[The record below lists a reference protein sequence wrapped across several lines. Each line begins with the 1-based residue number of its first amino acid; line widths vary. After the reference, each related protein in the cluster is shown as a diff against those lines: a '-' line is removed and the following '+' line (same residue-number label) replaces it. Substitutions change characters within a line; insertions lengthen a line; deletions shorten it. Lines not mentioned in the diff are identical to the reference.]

1 MKKRAL
7 SLILATAWIAAS
19 VSGCGTAA
27 PEEAASAQEQE
38 ENAGTGEEEMPQA
51 EEAQP
56 EDTKNAA
63 PESGSA
69 ASTGVVLEWETTATS
84 EKIPTYEE
92 IIADFTAQ
100 TGIEVELV
108 TPGSDYETVMKTRM
122 ASGDLPDIWET
133 HGWSVVRYSDYLA
146 PLNDAAW
153 FDRVDESILP
163 VISDKEDNIYCLPLT
178 VAINTIT
185 YNKAVFEK
193 AGVDAYGILTWEDFG
208 QACEKIKAAGITP
221 IYCGNK
227 DSSTIAQLC
236 ESIPPAFLTLSCVE
250 DNQAAALKDGSFD
263 FGTYWTP
270 IAEMVDEWMRAGYF
284 NEDILTSDNDA
295 ACQALANDECG
306 MVFGGGNNILFAQTY
321 NPDVKLGYLAGPGV
335 EQDDDCFLSMT
346 EGTCV
351 GMWKDS
357 EHPEECRQFLDY
369 LARQDICE
377 KVATASGDIPGL
389 KDVANEEANT
399 TIALRETQKAY
410 EGHIEYVPLF
420 DREYLPSGMWD
431 DLGVGMTKIIMDPGN
446 AVEECTSYLQ
456 DAYDNKMAQ

>member
-1 MKKRAL
+1 MKRKII
-7 SLILATAWIAAS
+7 SLILTTGLIAGL
-19 VSGCGTAA
+19 VSGCGN
-27 PEEAASAQEQE
+27 EESGTTTPVETSNESAV
-38 ENAGTGEEEMPQA
+38 GEEGTEEQA
-51 EEAQP
+51 QDEGMSSSETP
-56 EDTKNAA
+56 VSD
-63 PESGSA
+63 
-69 ASTGVVLEWETTATS
+69 VVLEWETTATS

-100 TGIEVELV
+100 TGIKVELV

-133 HGWSVVRYSDYLA
+133 HGWSVTRYSDYLA
-146 PLNDAAW
+146 TLNDSEW

-163 VISDKEDNIYCLPLT
+163 VISDADGNIYCLPLT
-178 VAINTIT
+178 EAINTIT
-185 YNKAVFEK
+185 YNKTVFEK
-193 AGVDAYGILTWEDFG
+193 AGVDAYSILTWDDFAT
-208 QACEKIKAAGITP
+208 ACEKIKAVGLTP

-236 ESIPPAFLTLSCVE
+236 ESIPPAFLTLACVE
-250 DNQAAALKDGSFD
+250 DNQATALKDGSFD
-263 FGTYWTP
+263 FGTYWKP
-270 IAEMVDEWMRAGYF
+270 IAEMVDEWMQAGYF

-321 NPDVKLGYLAGPGV
+321 NPEAALGYLACPGV
-335 EQDDDCFLSMT
+335 EQDDTCFLSMT

-351 GMWKDS
+351 GIWKDT
-357 EHPEECRQFLDY
+357 EYPDECRQFLAY
-369 LARQDICE
+369 LAQKEVCE
-377 KVATASGDIPGL
+377 KIATASGDIPGL
-389 KDVANEEANT
+389 KDVTNEDANT

-431 DLGVGMTKIIMDPGN
+431 DLGVGMTKIIMNPGS
-446 AVEECTSYLQ
+446 AVEECTSYMQ
-456 DAYDNKMAQ
+456 DAYNNKMTQ

>member
-1 MKKRAL
+1 MKKKTI
-7 SLILATAWIAAS
+7 SLVLTTGIIAAS
-19 VSGCGTAA
+19 LSGCGGNGAESSTTVETSEVSS
-27 PEEAASAQEQE
+27 EESAQTGADDTASE
-38 ENAGTGEEEMPQA
+38 ETN
-51 EEAQP
+51 
-56 EDTKNAA
+56 
-63 PESGSA
+63 GSA
-69 ASTGVVLEWETTATS
+69 SGVILEWETTATS

-100 TGIEVELV
+100 TGIQVELV

-133 HGWSVVRYSDYLA
+133 HGWSVARYSDYLA
-146 PLNDAAW
+146 VLNDSEW
-153 FDRVDESILP
+153 FGRVDDSILP

-185 YNKAVFEK
+185 YNKNVFEK
-193 AGVDAYGILTWEDFG
+193 AGVDAYSILTWDDFE
-208 QACEKIKAAGITP
+208 QACEKIKATGITP

-236 ESIPPAFLTLSCVE
+236 ESIPPAFLTLACVE
-250 DNQAAALKDGSFD
+250 DNQAEALKDGSFD
-263 FGTYWTP
+263 FNTYWTP
-270 IAEMVDEWMRAGYF
+270 IAEMVDRWMQAGYF

-321 NPDVKLGYLAGPGV
+321 NPEASLGYLACPGV
-335 EQDDDCFLSMT
+335 EQDDNCFLSMT

-351 GMWKDS
+351 GMWKDT
-357 EHPEECRQFLDY
+357 EYPDECRQFLAY
-369 LARQDICE
+369 LAQQDVCE
-377 KVATASGDIPGL
+377 KIATASGDIPGL
-389 KDVANEEANT
+389 KDVTNEEANT

-431 DLGVGMTKIIMDPGN
+431 DLGVGMTKIIMDPGS
-446 AVEECTSYLQ
+446 AVEECASYLQ
-456 DAYDNKMAQ
+456 DAYNNKMAQ

>member
-1 MKKRAL
+1 MKRKTIGLIL
-7 SLILATAWIAAS
+7 SLGLAACSI
-19 VSGCGTAA
+19 SGCGNAETGTTPMTDSDMTAA
-27 PEEAASAQEQE
+27 ENEVETAQQ
-38 ENAGTGEEEMPQA
+38 PQA
-51 EEAQP
+51 EEPVQ
-56 EDTKNAA
+56 T
-63 PESGSA
+63 ESSV
-69 ASTGVVLEWETTATS
+69 SDVVLEWETTATS

-100 TGIEVELV
+100 TGITVELV

-133 HGWSVVRYSDYLA
+133 HGWSVTRYSDYLA
-146 PLNDAAW
+146 TLNDSEW

-163 VISDKEDNIYCLPLT
+163 VISDKDGNVFCLPLT
-178 VAINTIT
+178 QAINTIT
-185 YNKAVFEK
+185 YNKNVFEK
-193 AGVDAYGILTWEDFG
+193 AGVDAYSILTWDDFG
-208 QACEKIKAAGITP
+208 QACKKIKDAGFTP

-236 ESIPPAFLTLSCVE
+236 ESIPPAFLTLACVE
-250 DNQAAALKDGSFD
+250 NNQAAALKDGSFD
-263 FGTYWTP
+263 FAANWTP
-270 IAEMVDEWMRAGYF
+270 IAEMVDEWMQAGYF

-321 NPDVKLGYLAGPGV
+321 NPEASLGYLACPGV
-335 EQDDDCFLSMT
+335 EQDDTCFLSMT

-351 GMWKDS
+351 GIWKDS
-357 EHPEECRQFLDY
+357 EYPDECRQFLAY
-369 LARQDICE
+369 LAQKDICE

-389 KDVANEEANT
+389 KDVTNEDANT

-431 DLGVGMTKIIMDPGN
+431 DLGVGMTKIIMNPGN
-446 AVEECTSYLQ
+446 AVEECASYLQ

>member
-1 MKKRAL
+1 MKRKTIGLVLTVGLVAC
-7 SLILATAWIAAS
+7 SI
-19 VSGCGTAA
+19 SGCGNADAGAETAA
-27 PEEAASAQEQE
+27 EQSETAGDEEAGAGGQTQPAESSQDETPAS
-38 ENAGTGEEEMPQA
+38 
-51 EEAQP
+51 
-56 EDTKNAA
+56 D
-63 PESGSA
+63 
-69 ASTGVVLEWETTATS
+69 VVLEWETTATS

-100 TGIEVELV
+100 TGIKVELA

-133 HGWSVVRYSDYLA
+133 HGWSVTRYSDYLA
-146 PLNDAAW
+146 TLNDSEW

-163 VISDKEDNIYCLPLT
+163 VISDQDGNIYCLPLT
-178 VAINTIT
+178 QAINTIT
-185 YNKAVFEK
+185 YNKNVFEK
-193 AGVDAYGILTWEDFG
+193 AGVDAYSILTWDDFG
-208 QACEKIKAAGITP
+208 QACEKIKSAGFTP

-236 ESIPPAFLTLSCVE
+236 ESIPPAFLTLACVE

-263 FGTYWTP
+263 FVTYWMP
-270 IAEMVDEWMRAGYF
+270 IAKMVDEWMQAGYF

-321 NPDVKLGYLAGPGV
+321 NPDASLGYLACPGV
-335 EQDDDCFLSMT
+335 EQDDTCFLSMT

-351 GMWKDS
+351 GIWKDT
-357 EHPEECRQFLDY
+357 EYPEECRQFLAY
-369 LARQDICE
+369 LAQKDICE

-389 KDVANEEANT
+389 KDVTNEEANT

-431 DLGVGMTKIIMDPGN
+431 DLGVGMTKIIMNPGS
-446 AVEECTSYLQ
+446 AVEECASYLQ

>member
-1 MKKRAL
+1 MKKKAL
-7 SLILATAWIAAS
+7 SLILTTAWIAAS
-19 VSGCGTAA
+19 LSGCGKAA
-27 PEEAASAQEQE
+27 AEAEAPVQESEESTESAGEEAPQDKETE
-38 ENAGTGEEEMPQA
+38 TTGE
-51 EEAQP
+51 
-56 EDTKNAA
+56 A
-63 PESGSA
+63 PGESA

-146 PLNDAAW
+146 ALNDAAW
-153 FDRVDESILP
+153 YDRVDESILP
-163 VISDKEDNIYCLPLT
+163 VISDKEDKIYCLPLT

-185 YNKAVFEK
+185 YNKNVFEK
-193 AGVDAYGILTWEDFG
+193 AGVDAYSILTWEDFE

-236 ESIPPAFLTLSCVE
+236 ESIPPSFLTLSCVE

-263 FGTYWTP
+263 FAAYWTP
-270 IAEMVDEWMRAGYF
+270 IAEMVDGWMQAGYF

-321 NPDVKLGYLAGPGV
+321 NPEVKLGYLAGPGV

-377 KVATASGDIPGL
+377 KIATASGDIPGL

-399 TIALRETQKAY
+399 TIALRETQRAY

-431 DLGVGMTKIIMDPGN
+431 DLGVGMTKIIMNPGS
-446 AVEECTSYLQ
+446 AVEECTAYLQ
-456 DAYDNKMAQ
+456 DAYNNKMAQ